1 MHVRIQSQVCAPQ
14 KPDRLKEN
22 SLNSYGAKELAA
34 SFRTV
39 RGNTIAIAKDIPED
53 KYDFRATPDTRTV
66 GNLLVHIAFSY
77 TFQYTIHGKDKLS
90 TIRGFNFPA
99 MLAGLIAEEKTPRT
113 KAPIIELLQSN
124 GEKFAT
130 WLDGLSEE
138 FLAERVEMPE
148 GAVPASK
155 SRLEMIL
162 GVKEHEM
169 HHRGQ
174 LMMIQRMI
182 GIVPHL
188 TRQMQER
195 MAAANAGKN

>member
-1 MHVRIQSQVCAPQ
+1 
-14 KPDRLKEN
+14 
-22 SLNSYGAKELAA
+22 LNAYGAKELAA

-39 RGNTIAIAKDIPED
+39 RGNTLAIAKDIPEE
-53 KYDFRATPDTRTV
+53 KYGFKASADTRSV
-66 GNLLVHIAFSY
+66 QDLLVHIAFSY
-77 TFQYTIHGKDKLS
+77 TFQYTIHGVEKRTTLK
-90 TIRGFNFPA
+90 GFNFPA
-99 MLAGLIAEEKTPRT
+99 MLGTLIAEEKNPRT
-113 KAPIIELLQSN
+113 KAQVIELLEKN

-130 WLDGLSEE
+130 WLDGLTDE

-195 MAAANAGKN
+195 MAGAAAAAKN

>member
-1 MHVRIQSQVCAPQ
+1 MLEFSPKFGPQ
-14 KPDRLKEN
+14 TPDRLKEN

-53 KYDFRATPDTRTV
+53 KYSFRAAPDTRTV

-113 KAPIIELLQSN
+113 KAQIIELLQSN

-130 WLDGLSEE
+130 WLDGLSDE

-195 MAAANAGKN
+195 MAAANSATN